1 MIKVYIAG
9 KITGLANYKELFNE
23 KEHELKTMGY
33 TVMNPSILPY
43 PGFNHDEYMHICKAM
58 IDVCDW
64 VYFLDNWH
72 ESQGASIEMSYAF
85 EKRKVI
91 WFSVLTKEVVN
102 RLLAESGTIDWGIKT
117 C

>member
-64 VYFLDNWH
+64 IYFLDNWH
-72 ESQGASIEMSYAF
+72 ESEGAAIEMAYAF
-85 EKRKVI
+85 EKRKGI
-91 WFSVLTKEVVN
+91 WFSALTKEAVKK
-102 RLLAESGTIDWGIKT
+102 LLDEYNMTDMEGMT

>member
-58 IDVCDW
+58 ID
-64 VYFLDNWH
+64 LDNWH
-72 ESQGASIEMSYAF
+72 ESQGASIEMAYAF
-85 EKRKVI
+85 EKRIGI
-91 WFSVLTKEVVN
+91 WFSELTKEVVMK
-102 RLLAESGTIDWGIKT
+102 LLSESEMIDVEVKR